1 MNKVAL
7 ITGSGMDAK
16 VMTHF
21 LLSKDYSVYVG
32 TRRNTIFQFE
42 DFEYIFKEDLEKYP
56 NSSLKLMYIDVSDQE
71 SVSKGVAEI
80 LKDGEL
86 HEIYHLAAASFVAH
100 SYDTPNMNIQTNG
113 MSSLFILDAIKKQS
127 PNTRYYFASTT
138 EMFSGNI
145 EDEKYTE
152 KSKLYPKTPYGISK
166 CLGFYWTQYY
176 RETYGLFACSGILA
190 NHSCQYR
197 HESFFIKKITSAAA
211 KIAAGQQK
219 EVKIGHLNW
228 ARDEFWADFGMEAAW
243 KILQLETPEDFII
256 GNGNT
261 KWGEEYVELAFDYFN
276 LNWKKYVVFDEQ
288 FLRKNEVVKLE
299 VDPAKAISKI
309 GWKPDRMSF
318 KDHISFMCEWDFN
331 EATNWLNKR
340 KNVLEIYPL

>member
-1 MNKVAL
+1 MKTAL
-7 ITGSGMDAK
+7 ITGTGMDAK
-16 VMTHF
+16 VMTHI
-21 LLSKDYSVYVG
+21 LISKGYVVYVA
-32 TRRNTIFQFE
+32 TRRNTVFDFQNFISIFE
-42 DFEYIFKEDLEKYP
+42 DDL
-56 NSSLKLMYIDVSDQE
+56 LKFPESRLETLYIDVSDQE
-71 SVSKGVAEI
+71 SVDQGIRQI
-80 LKDGEL
+80 LLNGSLD
-86 HEIYHLAAASFVAH
+86 EIYHLAASSHVGF
-100 SYDTPNMNIQTNG
+100 SYSSPNMNIQTNG

-152 KSKLYPKTPYGISK
+152 ESKLYPKTPYGISK

-261 KWGEEYVELAFDYFN
+261 KWGEEYVELAFDFFN
-276 LNWKKYVVFDEQ
+276 LDWKKYVMFDKQ

-299 VDPAKAISKI
+299 VNPAKAISKI
-309 GWKPDRMSF
+309 EWKPDRMSF

-331 EATNWLNKR
+331 EATNYPNKR
-340 KNVLEIYPL
+340 KNVLEIYPI